1 VSLGLFVITVLNAL
15 SGASILVLSALGLAV
30 IFRMMGIIN
39 VAHGE
44 FIMLGAYA
52 TFVFTRLLGLNI
64 WLSMLL
70 GTISVGI
77 VGIFLERAIVSRLYG
92 RPLDTLL
99 ATWGISLAVVQI
111 VRLIFGPQ
119 AQFLFLPLAG
129 TISLADV
136 SFPLYRLL
144 LMALAAAVL
153 IVLLWVF
160 KSTNFGIDSRAVIQ
174 SASTAAAMGI
184 DTSKM
189 YMLTFGI
196 GAALAGL
203 AGAVL
208 SPLLNVE
215 PTMGQKLIVRAFLV
229 VVVGGADIL
238 GGTAVSGVILGAVD
252 SYVSFLTTPYFG
264 SVALLVVSILL
275 IRVWPGGISFRSR
288 E

>member
-1 VSLGLFVITVLNAL
+1 MSLGLFVITVLNAL

-30 IFRMMGIIN
+30 IFGMMGIIN

-70 GTISVGI
+70 GTISAGI

-153 IVLLWVF
+153 IVLLWLF
-160 KSTNFGIDSRAVIQ
+160 KSTNFGIDARAVIQ

-238 GGTAVSGVILGAVD
+238 AGTAVSAVMLGAVD

>member
-1 VSLGLFVITVLNAL
+1 MSAGLVAITILNAL
-15 SGASILVLSALGLAV
+15 SSASILILSALGLAV
-30 IFRMMGIIN
+30 IFGMMGIIN

-52 TFVFTRLLGLNI
+52 TFVFTHLLRLNI
-64 WLSMLL
+64 WLSMIL
-70 GTISVGI
+70 GALAVGVVGI
-77 VGIFLERAIVSRLYG
+77 AIERAVIARLYG

-99 ATWGISLAVVQI
+99 ATWGLSLALVQVI
-111 VRLIFGPQ
+111 RLVFGPQ
-119 AQFLFLPLAG
+119 AQFLSLPLVSSITLAG
-129 TISLADV
+129 IT
-136 SFPLYRLL
+136 FPVYRLL
-144 LMALAAAVL
+144 LVILAALVL
-153 IVLLWVF
+153 VILLWFF
-160 KSTNFGIDSRAVIQ
+160 KYTDFGIDARAVIQ
-174 SASTAAAMGI
+174 DPSTAASMGI

-229 VVVGGADIL
+229 VVVGGAEIL
-238 GGTAVSGVILGAVD
+238 SGTAASGTLLGAVD
-252 SYVSFLTTPYFG
+252 SYVSYLTTPYFG
-264 SVALLVVSILL
+264 SVALLAMAILL
-275 IRVWPGGISFRSR
+275 IRFRSGGIFARNT